1 MPTTFAI
8 VGSGWRSQFFLRL
21 AAAAPAQLRVSAV
34 ATRSA
39 ERGERVTA
47 QWHVPTVRTVAE
59 LAATKPDFIIASVP
73 WPAMPET
80 VREIVGLG
88 VPALAET
95 PPAPDA
101 DGLRALWSDVGASGL
116 VQVAEQYLLM
126 PGHAARLAVA
136 RSGAIGAP
144 TNVQVCSTHMYHATS
159 LVRGFLDAGFDPVTV
174 TARDLVAPLVD
185 PLTSTGWTGD
195 TEPKDATQ
203 TLAILDFGDGRSGV
217 YDFTSNQWWNPLL
230 SRRIVVRG
238 SAGEIVD
245 DAVTRLADP
254 VTPITSHLEYRRA
267 GVDLNLEGVDLRTI
281 AFEGEVLYRNPFVG
295 TALSEDDI
303 AVAELLVRTGA
314 WARDEGPEP
323 YPLADACQDHLIAL
337 AIGQSARE
345 RREVTL
351 EREAWA
357 RS

>member
-21 AAAAPAQLRVSAV
+21 AQAAPAHLRVTAV

-39 ERGERVTA
+39 ERGEQVSA
-47 QWHVPTVRTVAE
+47 EWHVPTVRTVAE
-59 LAATKPDFIIASVP
+59 LVATKPDFVIAAVPWGAMPGTVRELVEASVP
-73 WPAMPET
+73 
-80 VREIVGLG
+80 V
-88 VPALAET
+88 LAET

-101 DGLRALWSDVGASGL
+101 DGLRSLWGDVGASGL

-136 RSGAIGAP
+136 RSGAIGTP

-159 LVRGFLDAGFDPVTV
+159 LIRGFLGAGFDPVTV

-185 PLTSTGWTGD
+185 PLTPDGWTGD
-195 TEPKDATQ
+195 ETPKDATQ
-203 TLAILDFGDGRSGV
+203 TLAILDFGAGRSGV

-245 DAVTRLADP
+245 DAVTRLVDP

-267 GVDLNLEGVDLRTI
+267 GMDLNLEGVDLRTI
-281 AFEGEVLYRNPFVG
+281 AFEGEVVYRNPFVRSG
-295 TALSEDDI
+295 LSEDDI
-303 AVAELLVRTGA
+303 AVAELLVQTGA
-314 WARDEGPEP
+314 WARDEGPQP
-323 YPLADACQDHLIAL
+323 YPLAEACQDHLIAL

-345 RREVTL
+345 RREVVV

-357 RS
+357 G

>member
-21 AAAAPAQLRVSAV
+21 AAAAPAHLRVTAV
-34 ATRSA
+34 ATRTA
-39 ERGERVTA
+39 ERGEQVA
-47 QWHVPTVRTVAE
+47 AEWHVPTVRTVAE
-59 LAATKPDFIIASVP
+59 LAATKPDFVIASVP

-80 VREIVGLG
+80 VREIVGQG
-88 VPALAET
+88 IPTLAET

-101 DGLRALWSDVGASGL
+101 DGLRALWSDVGAGGL
-116 VQVAEQYLLM
+116 VQVAEQYLFM

-136 RSGAIGAP
+136 RSRAIGTP

-159 LVRGFLDAGFDPVTV
+159 LIRGFLGAGFDPVAV

-185 PLTSTGWTGD
+185 PLTSSGWTGD
-195 TEPKDATQ
+195 PEPKDATQ
-203 TLAILDFGDGRSGV
+203 TLAVLDFGDGRSGL

-281 AFEGEVLYRNPFVG
+281 TFEGEVLYRNPFVG
-295 TALSEDDI
+295 SALSEDDI

-323 YPLADACQDHLIAL
+323 YPLADACQDHLLAL
-337 AIGQSARE
+337 AIGRSARE
-345 RREVTL
+345 RREVTV

-357 RS
+357 G